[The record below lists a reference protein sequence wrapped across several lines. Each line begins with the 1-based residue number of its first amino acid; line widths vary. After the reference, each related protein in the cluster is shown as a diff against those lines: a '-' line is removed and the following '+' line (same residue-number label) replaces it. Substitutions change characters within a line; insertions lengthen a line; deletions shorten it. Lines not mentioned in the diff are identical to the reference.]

1 MATATKNRG
10 RTTTSKREARDAA
23 QEQTNAIIARLEA
36 GTVPWHKDWT
46 CEGGDM
52 PTSLATRLVYRGS
65 NVIRLWIAMMDNGW
79 TSKYFGTYNQMAERA
94 GMVPV
99 VVGKNKDGS
108 DRIKYF
114 SPRLEDG
121 TVDPTPRGVRKG
133 EKSTEIIRWVF
144 FDRPALDED
153 GKPVLKKDGS
163 PLMKHIGLPFIWHV
177 FNADQCNF
185 PEGCKG
191 VPTAEVREAKE
202 TIAEAEELV
211 AQYLADG
218 PSLGHGGDR
227 ACYTPASDHVQMP
240 RFEDFGT
247 AEGYFSTLYHELTHS
262 TGHDSRL
269 KREGIAKGS
278 FGAFGDPV
286 YSFEELV
293 AELGASFL
301 TAVAGI
307 KQDAI
312 LDNSAAYIAHWL
324 KALKED
330 KNLIIRAA
338 SQAQKAVDHI
348 LGVTF
353 DKEEEGGE

>member
-1 MATATKNRG
+1 MARATTTRKTNKNR
-10 RTTTSKREARDAA
+10 TSSSRDAA

-52 PTSLATRLVYRGS
+52 PTSLASGLRYRGS
-65 NVIRLWIAMMDNGW
+65 NVIRLWIAMVDNGW

-94 GMVPV
+94 GMEAV
-99 VVGKNKDGS
+99 VVGKNRDGS

-121 TVDPTPRGVRKG
+121 TVDSTPRGVRSG

-153 GKPVLKKDGS
+153 DKPILKSDGS
-163 PLMKHIGLPFIWHV
+163 PLMKHIGVPFIWHV

-185 PEGCKG
+185 PEGSKG
-191 VPTAEVREAKE
+191 VPAAEVREAKE
-202 TIAEAEELV
+202 TITEAEELV
-211 AQYLADG
+211 AEYLADG
-218 PSLGHGGDR
+218 PSLAHGGDR
-227 ACYTPASDHVQMP
+227 AYFQPATDHVQMP
-240 RFEDFGT
+240 RFEDFST

-269 KREGIAKGS
+269 KREGIAKGT
-278 FGAFGDPV
+278 FGAFGDKV

-301 TAVAGI
+301 TAIAGI
-307 KQDAI
+307 KQDTI

-324 KALKED
+324 QALKDD

-348 LGVTF
+348 LGITF
-353 DKEEEGGE
+353 DKEEEAA

>member
-1 MATATKNRG
+1 MARA
-10 RTTTSKREARDAA
+10 TTSKKNRTNTRDAA

-36 GTVPWHKDWT
+36 GTVPWHKDWH

-52 PTSLATRLVYRGS
+52 PTSLATGLIYRGS
-65 NVIRLWIAMMDNGW
+65 NTIRLWIAMVDNGW

-94 GMVPV
+94 GMVAT
-99 VVGKNKDGS
+99 VVGKNRDGS
-108 DRIKYF
+108 DRVKYF
-114 SPRLEDG
+114 SPKLEDG
-121 TVDPTPRGVRKG
+121 TVDPTPRGVRAG
-133 EKSTEIIRWVF
+133 EKSTEIIRWIF
-144 FDRPALDED
+144 SDRPVLED

-163 PLMKHIGLPFIWHV
+163 PLFKRSGFPVIWHV

-185 PEGCKG
+185 PEGSKG
-191 VPTAEVREAKE
+191 VPTAPVREAKE
-202 TIAEAEELV
+202 TLADAEELV
-211 AQYLADG
+211 AEYLANG
-218 PSLGHGGDR
+218 PSLAHGGDR
-227 ACYTPASDHVQMP
+227 ACYTPATDHVQMP
-240 RFEDFGT
+240 RFEDFST

-262 TGHDSRL
+262 SGHDSRL
-269 KREGIAKGS
+269 KREGIAQGTFGPFGS
-278 FGAFGDPV
+278 PV

-301 TAVAGI
+301 TAIAGI
-307 KQDAI
+307 KQDAV

-324 KALKED
+324 KALRQD

-353 DKEEEGGE
+353 DKSEEGGE